1 VPHAKPDAALSATV
15 RRLREER
22 GVTREAMAVKAGVTV
37 GALARIELA
46 QASPSWDSF
55 TRIARALGLSI
66 TRLAA
71 AVEAAREQTPR
82 SGSARTPTA

>member
-1 VPHAKPDAALSATV
+1 MPHAKPDAALSAVV
-15 RRLREER
+15 RRLREHS
-22 GVTREAMAVKAGVTV
+22 GVTREALAFEAGVTV

-46 QASPSWDSF
+46 QASPSWDTF

-82 SGSARTPTA
+82 TGSAHTPTA